1 MINATCAQF
10 AVDQLRSLSD
20 SGVYTTLS
28 LAKIHEAATELG
40 DFHYVIHLRVALA
53 SPHFR
58 SKEAVQDFQLMVLE
72 SKPRVDEP
80 VDSRANTTRSI
91 AIDEFPVMDE
101 AAIETFWVQMVEER
115 RHRRRELFAKW
126 EREEVKNEPQQPEEA
141 AESVA
146 PAAVEP
152 SHASNQESVK
162 QQPVQTQTL
171 TLDELR
177 VMPTKQLRQL
187 LTTPESTA
195 QLRAAISLILDDRL
209 TLLEQREQELYSQVG
224 PQSQIP
230 ALTLQRDE
238 L

>member
-1 MINATCAQF
+1 MQ
-10 AVDQLRSLSD
+10 
-20 SGVYTTLS
+20 
-28 LAKIHEAATELG
+28 LG

-58 SKEAVQDFQLMVLE
+58 SKETVEDFELMVLE
-72 SKPRVDEP
+72 SKPRADEP

-101 AAIETFWVQMVEER
+101 AAIETFWIQMVEER
-115 RHRRRELFAKW
+115 RRRRRELFAKW
-126 EREEVKNEPQQPEEA
+126 EREEVESGPQQPEEA

-146 PAAVEP
+146 SAAVKS
-152 SHASNQESVK
+152 SHSSSQEAVK
-162 QQPVQTQTL
+162 QQPMHTQTL

-177 VMPTKQLRQL
+177 VMPTKRLRQL

-195 QLRAAISLILDDRL
+195 QLRAAISVILDDRL
-209 TLLEQREQELYSQVG
+209 TLLEQREQELYSRG
-224 PQSQIP
+224 DPQSQIP
-230 ALTLQRDE
+230 TLTLQRDE